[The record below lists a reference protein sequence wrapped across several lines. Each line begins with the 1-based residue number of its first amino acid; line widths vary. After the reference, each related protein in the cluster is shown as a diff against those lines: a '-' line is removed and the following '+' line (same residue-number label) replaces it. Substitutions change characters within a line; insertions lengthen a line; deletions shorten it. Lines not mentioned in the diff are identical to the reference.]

1 MTKLFMLLL
10 VAFATLCCV
19 SCSDD
24 DDDKN
29 KDFPT
34 EDPNDPNI
42 VRTITL
48 TVDTYSTVEFTLDN
62 EKWYDRDYPEISVG
76 KCPFPKDLS
85 VDWGDGSVT
94 SSNTHK
100 YEISGKYNIVISAK
114 DLKWFSSDDNDITA
128 IDVKGCNSLVGIQLY
143 GEDINSLDV
152 AGFTE
157 LKYLYL
163 NDNDHLRTL
172 NIDGCDKLNYCY
184 CMDGELETLNI
195 DDCKNLKILE
205 LRDNN
210 LTELNIPKENQLE
223 GLGLS
228 YNNIAALDV
237 SHCSLLQRLYLVDN
251 ELTSLDI
258 SQCPALFFLN
268 CKGNEFDTDALNKI
282 FTDLPQGKEIT
293 EEYNPNDIRH
303 STIYIGG
310 NPGTETCD
318 KSIAENKGWIVIDE
332 YR

>member
-100 YEISGKYNIVISAK
+100 CEISGKYNIVISAK
-114 DLKWFSSDDNDITA
+114 DLKWFSSGYDDITA
-128 IDVKGCNSLVGIQLY
+128 IDLKRCNSLVGIDMYEVELR
-143 GEDINSLDV
+143 SLDV

-157 LKYLYL
+157 LKYLKI
-163 NDNDHLRTL
+163 
-172 NIDGCDKLNYCY
+172 IDAH
-184 CMDGELETLNI
+184 LETLNANGCEKLVVL
-195 DDCKNLKILE
+195 DC
-205 LRDNN
+205 
-210 LTELNIPKENQLE
+210 
-223 GLGLS
+223 S
-228 YNNIAALDV
+228 Y
-237 SHCSLLQRLYLVDN
+237 N
-251 ELTSLDI
+251 ELTSLDV
-258 SQCPALFFLN
+258 SGCTALTYLDCF
-268 CKGNEFDTDALNKI
+268 GNELTSSALNQI
-282 FTDLPQGKEIT
+282 FEDLPQGKTWT
-293 EEYNPNDIRH
+293 EKDNGNEREMQ
-303 STIYIGG
+303 STIEIRS
-310 NPGTETCD
+310 NPGTEDCD
-318 KSIAENKGWIVIDE
+318 KSIAENKGWKVID
-332 YR
+332 